1 MNCRI
6 FLTKFLSDM
15 FYREQSDAMECTYAV
30 NCTDCAAIV
39 VGLANMMGGN
49 LRCER
54 MGNNFLLNPII
65 PIGNS
70 ETGNYNTFIYHET
83 AMRHDG
89 TEDDKNNTV
98 HKVYDAS
105 LKINTPTYGYE
116 LSVGMSFHNIQMNK
130 FIQAFKM
137 YMQVTILTVSA
148 CAL

>member
-1 MNCRI
+1 
-6 FLTKFLSDM
+6 
-15 FYREQSDAMECTYAV
+15 
-30 NCTDCAAIV
+30 
-39 VGLANMMGGN
+39 
-49 LRCER
+49 

-65 PIGNS
+65 PIENS

-116 LSVGMSFHNIQMNK
+116 LSVGMSFSQ
-130 FIQAFKM
+130 
-137 YMQVTILTVSA
+137 YTDEQVHTSLQDVHAGDDSYRECLCPIAPGGVDS
-148 CAL
+148 CDYRVQKGVWALPVIV